1 MMDDRERMDLLE
13 RRLKDVEAELR
24 AMRRFF
30 AESMDPSSTKLSALR
45 PGDQSARQ
53 ASIRTSLTDRVR
65 SRTSTRTSVQTEQA
79 PRRTTDL
86 ESWIGQNA
94 LLVIGVL
101 ALIVTVGLA
110 LKYAFDRGWI
120 SPEVRVL
127 GGLLCGVAVA
137 LYGERMLLR
146 QGLGRYGAG
155 LVGAGAAI
163 CYVALWAAA
172 GPFQFVPGLV
182 GLGALLVLAVLV
194 FLTSLRHD
202 REELAA
208 FAAIGAFM
216 APVLLGRGDSLE
228 MLLAYSALVSTA
240 GGIAAWRKKWQSAF
254 IIVVLGLFAI
264 AWIAVGNNP
273 NEPWLALY
281 LLVGTAAAV
290 LAARSRGWDRTET
303 AAAVLGWSTIL
314 LAAAGADG
322 SWHWLYA
329 LGPAGLAA
337 LFALPVVRH
346 HSLDQLVR
354 GQEDVSLRGVW
365 RDLLL
370 FGIAVLA
377 WAATVMLAFGDAEPT
392 IGAWV
397 LAGIGI
403 AWLAW
408 AVHSRSPELLAA
420 GLATVTLAVWRGFEP
435 SLQPAGWGV
444 LGLLAVVLSRG
455 TTLSLARTM
464 SPALIALALFR
475 LPELLSTRPDVDP
488 AFTGTWPLVAGV
500 VLVAA
505 VLAAGPAWTDPDPR
519 VERIGG
525 IPQRG
530 ILWTLAGTVLFFLV
544 TVEIETLLQQR
555 GASTLASG
563 FAVSAWWLIY
573 AGILLAWGFVR
584 DVKAVRIAG
593 LLVGGLALGKIV
605 LHDLSSLE
613 ALYRIGSFALL
624 AGVALLAAR
633 AYHRQAR
640 QDSETTDTSPG
651 QEDAGQD

>member
-30 AESMDPSSTKLSALR
+30 AESMDPSSTKSSALR

-53 ASIRTSLTDRVR
+53 ASIRTSLADRIR
-65 SRTSTRTSVQTEQA
+65 SRTSARTSAQTEQA
-79 PRRTTDL
+79 PRSTTDL

-101 ALIVTVGLA
+101 ALVVTVGLA

-120 SPEVRVL
+120 SPEVRVV

-137 LYGERMLLR
+137 LYGERMLR

-172 GPFQFVPGLV
+172 GPFQFVPSLV
-182 GLGALLVLAVLV
+182 GIGALLVLAVLV

-202 REELAA
+202 CEELAA

-216 APVLLGRGDSLE
+216 APVLLGQGNSLE

-240 GGIAAWRKKWQSAF
+240 GGLAAWRKEWQSAF
-254 IIVVLGLFAI
+254 IIVVLGLFGI

-290 LAARSRGWDRTET
+290 LAARSHGWDRTET

-346 HSLDQLVR
+346 HSLDQLVH
-354 GQEDVSLRGVW
+354 GQEYASPQGGW

-392 IGAWV
+392 TGAWV
-397 LAGIGI
+397 LAGIGV

-420 GLATVTLAVWRGFEP
+420 GLATVALAVWRGLEP

-455 TTLSLARTM
+455 TTLSLARAM
-464 SPALIALALFR
+464 SPALITLAVLR
-475 LPELLSTRPDVDP
+475 LPELLSTRPDADP

-519 VERIGG
+519 VERVGG

-530 ILWTLAGTVLFFLV
+530 ILWTLAGTILFFLV

-563 FAVSAWWLIY
+563 FAVSAWWLVY
-573 AGILLAWGFVR
+573 AGMLLAWGFVR

-605 LHDLSSLE
+605 FNDLAFLE

-624 AGVALLAAR
+624 AVVTLLAAR
-633 AYHRQAR
+633 AYHKQAR
-640 QDSETTDTSPG
+640 QDSETNDTLSGP
-651 QEDAGQD
+651 EDAGQD